1 VFNELELEHYFE
13 QYKLCEAARRYIRN
27 TRTSPPFRAV
37 QSNGKKNVCTAYA
50 SIKMGRTINTES
62 RTGEYAIA
70 CEIELDED
78 AIEYWE
84 QPEPVTLVRTDV
96 DGKQRTVTYFPDL
109 LVLRKSGPVVV
120 QVKLAGELPEL
131 KSKSPADWIER
142 DGRVVFVPADTAFA
156 TIGLPHQVVTTAHIS
171 QVRTSN
177 ISLLIRARHAPTQV
191 DEELRRAIANVM
203 RDRSCILLADLLF
216 ALQRVDSVPI
226 LQMIAGKELFARLDE
241 DPLSNPK
248 AAWLALDPRLFAA
261 IETLVEFHPPD
272 TTSNGVALPSVASTR
287 LALARIHRVQG
298 PLPIATRTRLRRLLR
313 HGKKAGQTEFAS
325 LLPRYRNSGNRRP
338 RLSAIQ
344 IEVLNSSILKF
355 YASPRRPS
363 KNKAFRQYQVAAT
376 EIHPEYRPASRPTF
390 LEFLAKFDPSKI
402 GEGRGGR
409 RSGNAAAGPS
419 PVDTRAPAPTRP
431 FEHASI
437 DHCLLPLH
445 IVLHEKNGRKITA
458 QPWVTA
464 VRCRHTGFLYSA
476 WLSLRSPSCIV
487 DAIVIRRCVRAH
499 GRLPEQIS
507 SDRGADFWS
516 NYFTSTL
523 AFLGVS
529 HSMSPPANSRA
540 NSTIEEVFE
549 HMQREW
555 LQERP
560 GNAVLAPA
568 ARAVSKSHTAATTA
582 ELTLEE
588 AWAELIAFID
598 WFNNRPVEL
607 TGASPADL
615 LKRGL
620 ETFGCSGLRRLDR
633 S

>member
-13 QYKLCEAARRYIRN
+13 QLGLSTAARRYIRN

-37 QSNGKKNVCTAYA
+37 QSNGRKNVCTAFA
-50 SIKMGRTINTES
+50 STKMGRTISTES

-70 CEIELDED
+70 CEIEFDDEVV
-78 AIEYWE
+78 EYWD
-84 QPEPVTLVRTDV
+84 QPEPVTLVRTDS
-96 DGKQRTVTYFPDL
+96 DGTQRTVTYFPDF
-109 LVLRKSGPVVV
+109 LVLRKNGPVVF
-120 QVKLAGELPEL
+120 QVKLVSELPEL
-131 KSKSPADWIER
+131 KSKSPTDWLEHDDNIA
-142 DGRVVFVPADTAFA
+142 FAPADAAFA
-156 TIGLPHQVVTTAHIS
+156 AIGLPHQVVTTAHIS
-171 QVRTSN
+171 QVRTPN
-177 ISLLIRARHAPTQV
+177 VALLLRARHAPSQV
-191 DEELRRAIANVM
+191 DEALRRSVAKVLQ
-203 RDRSCILLADLLF
+203 DRSCILLAELLT

-226 LQMIAGKELFARLDE
+226 LQMIADKEIFARLHD

-261 IETLVEFHPPD
+261 IESPVEFHPPD
-272 TTSNGVALPSVASTR
+272 TTSGGVALPSVASTR

-298 PLPIATRTRLRRLLR
+298 ALPIATRTRLRRLLR
-313 HGKKAGQTEFAS
+313 HGKEAGQTEFAS
-325 LLPRYRNSGNRRP
+325 LLPRYRHSGNRRP

-344 IEVLNSSILKF
+344 VEALNSSILKF

-390 LEFLAKFDPSKI
+390 LEFLSKFDPSKI

-409 RSGNAAAGPS
+409 RSGNAAAAPS
-419 PVDTRAPAPTRP
+419 PVDMRAPAPTRP

-445 IVLHEKNGRKITA
+445 VVLHEKNKRKITA

-507 SDRGADFWS
+507 SDRGSDFWS

-529 HSMSPPANSRA
+529 HSMSPPASSRA

-568 ARAVSKSHTAATTA
+568 GRAVSKSHTARGGLPSCHGQT
-582 ELTLEE
+582 
-588 AWAELIAFID
+588 
-598 WFNNRPVEL
+598 RPL
-607 TGASPADL
+607 RTWKGFAYHT
-615 LKRGL
+615 
-620 ETFGCSGLRRLDR
+620 ETSSSR
-633 S
+633 SSIFLQRC